1 MTISRYETDNIVQD
15 GKLLGTNSSILI
27 IRQAIKSGELS
38 VLERVTSSLE
48 RLDIIASQYYG
59 DGRLWWIIAL
69 RNLDILKD
77 PSRDAVA
84 GLEIYLPSKNTAET
98 LAGK

>member
-27 IRQAIKSGELS
+27 IRQAIKSGEIS

-59 DGRLWWIIAL
+59 DGRLWWIIAAASGIGWWLQIPPGTLL
-69 RNLDILKD
+69 RIPISLE
-77 PSRDAVA
+77 AVQD
-84 GLEIYLPSKNTAET
+84 LIS
-98 LAGK
+98 

>member
-1 MTISRYETDNIVQD
+1 MAKQSFIRNTGVFDTFLDINNLPSVPTLISDETY
-15 GKLLGTNSSILI
+15 I
-27 IRQAIKSGELS
+27 IEAKYAN
-38 VLERVTSSLE
+38 
-48 RLDIIASQYYG
+48 RLDLLAHDEYG
-59 DGRLWWIIAL
+59 SSRLWWIIAL